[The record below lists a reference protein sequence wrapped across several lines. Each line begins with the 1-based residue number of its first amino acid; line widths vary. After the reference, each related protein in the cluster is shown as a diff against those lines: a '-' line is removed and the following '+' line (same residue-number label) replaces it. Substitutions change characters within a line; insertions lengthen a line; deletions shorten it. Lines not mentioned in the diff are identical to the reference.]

1 MKSLDDYLKL
11 MKTDDVVKATQEART
26 KNAAL
31 LNDQGIAAIAI
42 LFSDVLAEV
51 IKSPEILLS
60 KLALERSEGKEITDA
75 STEQTHS

>member
-1 MKSLDDYLKL
+1 MIEWKGDKDEIVSWLFKL
-11 MKTDDVVKATQEART
+11 MRTDDVVKATQEART
-26 KNAAL
+26 KNAVL

-60 KLALERSEGKEITDA
+60 EKVL
-75 STEQTHS
+75 

>member
-1 MKSLDDYLKL
+1 MKYLEDYLKQ
-11 MKTDDVVKATQEART
+11 MKTDDVLKATQEART

-31 LNDQGIAAIAI
+31 LNDQGIAAISI

-60 KLALERSEGKEITDA
+60 KKDITNAFTEKPRS
-75 STEQTHS
+75 

>member
-26 KNAAL
+26 KNAVL

-60 KLALERSEGKEITDA
+60 EKEIIDA
-75 STEQTHS
+75 STKRPHS

>member
-1 MKSLDDYLKL
+1 MR
-11 MKTDDVVKATQEART
+11 TDDVVKATQEART
-26 KNAAL
+26 KNAVL

-60 KLALERSEGKEITDA
+60 EKVL
-75 STEQTHS
+75 

>member
-1 MKSLDDYLKL
+1 MKSLNNYLKQ
-11 MKTDDVVKATQEART
+11 MKTDAVVKATQEART

-51 IKSPEILLS
+51 IKLPEKLLS
-60 KLALERSEGKEITDA
+60 KEGIKNASIT
-75 STEQTHS
+75 

>member
-11 MKTDDVVKATQEART
+11 MKTDDVVEATQEART

-60 KLALERSEGKEITDA
+60 KKGITDA
-75 STEQTHS
+75 ETTQPRS

>member
-1 MKSLDDYLKL
+1 MPFACIVGKNENKSMKSLDDYLKL
-11 MKTDDVVKATQEART
+11 MQIDDVVEVTQEART
-26 KNAAL
+26 VNAAL

-60 KLALERSEGKEITDA
+60 KKMEVK
-75 STEQTHS
+75 